1 MERGNT
7 KMAEEREGCGT
18 QQAGVTDK
26 ISSARSKQWKANEM
40 ARANRWSAAAIA
52 APAIAKT
59 CSGRS
64 GKARLGSSARFHARK
79 NCRERGRAN
88 RTEGMKNAT
97 PEMALMASDWGEA
110 LLPKRL
116 DENAK
121 AEIQLRR
128 LTGQSVP
135 SGTGK
140 RGKRKKSFAIPLENG
155 RRHEARGKRAERLA
169 ECTAGSA

>member
-7 KMAEEREGCGT
+7 KMAEEPEGCGT

-59 CSGRS
+59 CSGAEWKSASRELGPLPRTQELPGARQ
-64 GKARLGSSARFHARK
+64 GKPNGGDEKCYARNGIDGVRL
-79 NCRERGRAN
+79 
-88 RTEGMKNAT
+88 
-97 PEMALMASDWGEA
+97 GEA

-140 RGKRKKSFAIPLENG
+140 GGKRKKSFAIPLENG